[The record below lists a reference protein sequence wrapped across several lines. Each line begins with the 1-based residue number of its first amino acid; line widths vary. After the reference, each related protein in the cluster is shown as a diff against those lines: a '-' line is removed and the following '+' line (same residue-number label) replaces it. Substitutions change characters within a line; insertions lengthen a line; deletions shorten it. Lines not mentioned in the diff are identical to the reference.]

1 MSVKRSPA
9 ARVIEFF
16 TQAPVGEAKLVYGL
30 VKEVIRKREA
40 AEDVNPVPGPVVR
53 KRRTRKV
60 NAKAPTIIESQVGL
74 TQGV

>member
-16 TQAPVGEAKLVYGL
+16 TAAPIGEAELVYGL
-30 VKEVIRKREA
+30 VREVVRKRKA
-40 AEDVNPVPGPVVR
+40 VTDTVTAPVVK

-60 NAKAPTIIESQVGL
+60 NTKAPDATTASAQPVA
-74 TQGV
+74 